1 MQYRA
6 LVKDKTFYMG
16 SHNLHT
22 AMMNES
28 NAEEMIDPRVAER
41 ENMETELKKLNENMT
56 KLSRQVDEIQEEL
69 DRKNR
74 PDKLGWDDVV
84 QEIIGAITFSI
95 PFLFTEEIWEIAKT
109 IEIWRTL
116 AIFLMT
122 LFVAYLFISKSK
134 LSNIEKEEW
143 HRIPKRLL
151 TVTTV
156 SYMTSVL
163 LIYIYGINNIANLS
177 LGQYISATIIVS
189 TFAVI
194 GAIAVDLVK

>member
-1 MQYRA
+1 
-6 LVKDKTFYMG
+6 
-16 SHNLHT
+16 
-22 AMMNES
+22 MMNES

>member
-1 MQYRA
+1 
-6 LVKDKTFYMG
+6 
-16 SHNLHT
+16 
-22 AMMNES
+22 
-28 NAEEMIDPRVAER
+28 
-41 ENMETELKKLNENMT
+41 
-56 KLSRQVDEIQEEL
+56 
-69 DRKNR
+69 
-74 PDKLGWDDVV
+74 
-84 QEIIGAITFSI
+84 
-95 PFLFTEEIWEIAKT
+95 
-109 IEIWRTL
+109 
-116 AIFLMT
+116 MT

>member
-1 MQYRA
+1 
-6 LVKDKTFYMG
+6 
-16 SHNLHT
+16 
-22 AMMNES
+22 MMNES

-194 GAIAVDLVK
+194 GAITVDLVK

>member
-1 MQYRA
+1 
-6 LVKDKTFYMG
+6 
-16 SHNLHT
+16 
-22 AMMNES
+22 
-28 NAEEMIDPRVAER
+28 VAER

-194 GAIAVDLVK
+194 GAITVDLVK

>member
-1 MQYRA
+1 
-6 LVKDKTFYMG
+6 
-16 SHNLHT
+16 
-22 AMMNES
+22 
-28 NAEEMIDPRVAER
+28 VAER

>member
-1 MQYRA
+1 
-6 LVKDKTFYMG
+6 
-16 SHNLHT
+16 
-22 AMMNES
+22 MMNES

-116 AIFLMT
+116 AIF
-122 LFVAYLFISKSK
+122 
-134 LSNIEKEEW
+134 
-143 HRIPKRLL
+143 
-151 TVTTV
+151 
-156 SYMTSVL
+156 
-163 LIYIYGINNIANLS
+163 
-177 LGQYISATIIVS
+177 
-189 TFAVI
+189 
-194 GAIAVDLVK
+194 

>member
-1 MQYRA
+1 
-6 LVKDKTFYMG
+6 
-16 SHNLHT
+16 
-22 AMMNES
+22 MNES